1 MSTDKSPQF
10 TLNTNDCASGNPGAN
25 SWVVLQNGTKIRYDH
40 FVAKLFKK
48 ESFRHMAD
56 HARGGVCEEAGE
68 LSTAIKRHVVYNKP
82 ADIPNIIEEL
92 GDLRFFMQAVMGLYG
107 ISEQQILQHNACK
120 LEERYEQ
127 LMFTEEAARARK
139 DKLDE
144 QGREES

>member
-1 MSTDKSPQF
+1 MSADKSPQF
-10 TLNTNDCASGNPGAN
+10 TLNTDNCESGIPGAN
-25 SWVVLQNGTKIRYDH
+25 SWVVLQNGKAIRYDH
-40 FVAKLFKK
+40 FVAKLFKQ

-92 GDLRFFMQAVMGLYG
+92 GDLRFFMQATMGLYG